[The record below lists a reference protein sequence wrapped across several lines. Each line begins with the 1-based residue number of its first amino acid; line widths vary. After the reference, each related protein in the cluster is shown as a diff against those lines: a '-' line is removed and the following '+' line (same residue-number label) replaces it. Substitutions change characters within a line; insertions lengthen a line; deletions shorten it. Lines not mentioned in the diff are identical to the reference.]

1 MTRSTLLIMN
11 AVFLI
16 AAVLAWPIY
25 QSASFSLLVASGLVL
40 ANGLVLVGL
49 WRKLSPLTLSLIT
62 AAVFIVVG
70 VPLAI
75 PSGLASPAAF
85 VQAFVSLFPSIVTS
99 WKDLLT
105 LSLPVGSYQ
114 AVLVPALVMFFVVPV
129 TVLNTALTAKR
140 IWPLAAGFAALP
152 MVFAATFGSSATSEP
167 LTVFGLNLPAPVEIG
182 LTVLSVL
189 LLMLWLS
196 KRRTRRRV
204 SGATQR
210 RIAPAGLTIAAGVVV
225 ALVLAPALMQLTP
238 REVLRTQIDPRL
250 QIDQQLSPLSL
261 YRASFSNE
269 LVNTTLFQV
278 SGAQVDRVR
287 LATLSGFDGQVAT
300 VSAGDAGTSVTDS
313 GTFARVPSLLRE
325 TNDDASVSIRIE
337 ALRGI
342 WMPTVADLDAVSFS
356 GERRI
361 ALTDGFFYNGEQE
374 AGIQLA
380 DGGLR
385 TGDTVRLTAS
395 PSLNSSA
402 TGAVSLAELK
412 PGLTQPRIDPALVP
426 ESLQDWIAL
435 QRVSRT
441 GQGLETLIE
450 RLRARG
456 YLSHSL
462 SIDAANP
469 PIWMLELPGYR
480 FEPSRAGHS
489 SARIDQLF
497 TQLRD
502 RQRELGDASDAELV
516 AAVGDDEQFVVAAM
530 LLADQLGFNARIALG
545 TALQRSGDAANS
557 AVAVCDSGAC
567 TGANLTAWLEVQ
579 GDSGAWVAVDVTPQF
594 ENPIAPDRDRLQDPQ
609 VPTEVQPPSVESV
622 QPPESE
628 PSQRDA
634 DSSDPDANPLNLAWL
649 WLTLQVIGVL
659 LLIALILFGPLLAI
673 VLLKASR
680 RANRRRSLEPKDSVL
695 GAWNEFVDTAVDA
708 GSAPPRNETRSEFV
722 ERQPRAE
729 DNTELLSL
737 AQLADR
743 AVFSAELSSTQQR
756 DQAWHIVDEHR
767 AVSRAAL
774 NRRQRL
780 LAILSLRSFLRFLR
794 GGYS

>member
-1 MTRSTLLIMN
+1 
-11 AVFLI
+11 
-16 AAVLAWPIY
+16 
-25 QSASFSLLVASGLVL
+25 
-40 ANGLVLVGL
+40 
-49 WRKLSPLTLSLIT
+49 
-62 AAVFIVVG
+62 
-70 VPLAI
+70 
-75 PSGLASPAAF
+75 
-85 VQAFVSLFPSIVTS
+85 
-99 WKDLLT
+99 
-105 LSLPVGSYQ
+105 
-114 AVLVPALVMFFVVPV
+114 
-129 TVLNTALTAKR
+129 
-140 IWPLAAGFAALP
+140 
-152 MVFAATFGSSATSEP
+152 
-167 LTVFGLNLPAPVEIG
+167 
-182 LTVLSVL
+182 
-189 LLMLWLS
+189 
-196 KRRTRRRV
+196 
-204 SGATQR
+204 
-210 RIAPAGLTIAAGVVV
+210 
-225 ALVLAPALMQLTP
+225 
-238 REVLRTQIDPRL
+238 
-250 QIDQQLSPLSL
+250 
-261 YRASFSNE
+261 
-269 LVNTTLFQV
+269 
-278 SGAQVDRVR
+278 
-287 LATLSGFDGQVAT
+287 
-300 VSAGDAGTSVTDS
+300 
-313 GTFARVPSLLRE
+313 
-325 TNDDASVSIRIE
+325 
-337 ALRGI
+337 
-342 WMPTVADLDAVSFS
+342 
-356 GERRI
+356 
-361 ALTDGFFYNGEQE
+361 
-374 AGIQLA
+374 
-380 DGGLR
+380 
-385 TGDTVRLTAS
+385 
-395 PSLNSSA
+395 
-402 TGAVSLAELK
+402 
-412 PGLTQPRIDPALVP
+412 
-426 ESLQDWIAL
+426 
-435 QRVSRT
+435 
-441 GQGLETLIE
+441 
-450 RLRARG
+450 
-456 YLSHSL
+456 
-462 SIDAANP
+462 
-469 PIWMLELPGYR
+469 MLELPGYR

-680 RANRRRSLEPKDSVL
+680 RANRRRSLEPKESVL

-794 GGYS
+794 GGCS